1 MKTFI
6 AIILALTLSACHTA
20 SGFVQGAGKDMT
32 AAGKWIEPS
41 NK

>member
-6 AIILALTLSACHTA
+6 AIIFVLALSACHTA
-20 SGFVQGAGKDMT
+20 SGFVQGAGKDWT

-41 NK
+41 K